1 MEILKIHNNPERAE
15 WAALTERFTREEEEI
30 TRQVT
35 EILADVKSG
44 GDRSLREV
52 TRRVEGRDPRTFEIP
67 ADVRAAAAAL
77 IPAALKEALA
87 AAKANIE
94 TFHRAQLPPEVDI
107 ETMPG
112 VRCVQRA
119 VPIRRVGLYIPG
131 GKAPLFSTVLMLAV
145 PARVAGCGEV
155 ILCTPARPD
164 GTIAPEILYAADL
177 CGVDRIFSVGGAQ
190 AVAAMAYGTESIP
203 RVDKIFGPG
212 NRYVTKAKQL
222 VGANDVAVDLP
233 AGPSEVLVLADDEA
247 SPAFA
252 AADLLSQAEHGG
264 DSQAV
269 LVCPSVEFARDTQR
283 AVGEQLLQLRRGET
297 IREALRQSRI
307 VVLDS
312 REKMIGFANAY
323 APEHLIISMR
333 DAWDVA
339 AQITAAGS
347 VFIGPWSPESA
358 GDYASGTNH
367 TLPTGGWARAYSGV
381 NTDSFLRKISYQE
394 LSRKGLATLSPTARR
409 RRARPHERRC
419 AVKPLEEL
427 VRPNIRALKPYST
440 ARDEFSGGE
449 ITTWLDANENPY
461 DNGVNRYPDP
471 HQKLLKQKIAALKGV
486 REEQVFIGNG
496 SDEAIDLCYRI
507 FCRPGVDNAV
517 SIAPTYGMYRV
528 AADINDVEMR
538 EVPLGADFSLPADAL
553 LAAADERT
561 RLLWLCSP
569 NNPTGNAFPAAGI
582 ERLLREFDGMVV
594 LDEAYIDFAAGPGFL
609 ARLGEFGNLIVLQTL
624 SKAWG
629 MAGLRLGL
637 AFASEAVAG
646 LFARVKY
653 PYNINSLAQQAVA
666 ERLTEDIS
674 PQVAEIRA
682 ERDRLAPQL
691 AACPAIERV
700 YPSDANFILVR
711 TPDPDRMYDALISAG
726 VIVRNRSRIPGCE
739 GCLRITV
746 GTPAENARMI
756 EAVKNFRL

>member
-1 MEILKIHNNPERAE
+1 M
-15 WAALTERFTREEEEI
+15 
-30 TRQVT
+30 
-35 EILADVKSG
+35 
-44 GDRSLREV
+44 
-52 TRRVEGRDPRTFEIP
+52 
-67 ADVRAAAAAL
+67 
-77 IPAALKEALA
+77 
-87 AAKANIE
+87 
-94 TFHRAQLPPEVDI
+94 
-107 ETMPG
+107 
-112 VRCVQRA
+112 
-119 VPIRRVGLYIPG
+119 
-131 GKAPLFSTVLMLAV
+131 
-145 PARVAGCGEV
+145 
-155 ILCTPARPD
+155 
-164 GTIAPEILYAADL
+164 
-177 CGVDRIFSVGGAQ
+177 
-190 AVAAMAYGTESIP
+190 
-203 RVDKIFGPG
+203 
-212 NRYVTKAKQL
+212 
-222 VGANDVAVDLP
+222 
-233 AGPSEVLVLADDEA
+233 
-247 SPAFA
+247 
-252 AADLLSQAEHGG
+252 
-264 DSQAV
+264 
-269 LVCPSVEFARDTQR
+269 
-283 AVGEQLLQLRRGET
+283 
-297 IREALRQSRI
+297 
-307 VVLDS
+307 
-312 REKMIGFANAY
+312 
-323 APEHLIISMR
+323 
-333 DAWDVA
+333 
-339 AQITAAGS
+339 
-347 VFIGPWSPESA
+347 
-358 GDYASGTNH
+358 
-367 TLPTGGWARAYSGV
+367 
-381 NTDSFLRKISYQE
+381 
-394 LSRKGLATLSPTARR
+394 
-409 RRARPHERRC
+409 
-419 AVKPLEEL
+419 KPLEEL

-538 EVPLGADFSLPADAL
+538 EVPLGADFSLPTDAL

-666 ERLTEDIS
+666 ERLTEDIA

-711 TPDPDRMYDALISAG
+711 TPDPDRMYDALAHPGLRRMPAHHRRNPRGERPDDRNRQKLPIMKKALFIDRDGTIIAEPADEQIDSLEKLAFVPGAISALKALTGLGFDLVLATNQDGLGTPSFPEDTFWPAHNKMLATLGGEG
-726 VIVRNRSRIPGCE
+726 VAGGEYDLAASYVIGDRATDILLARNLGARGILLAPPAE
-739 GCLRITV
+739 GLRTLEEAGAADACALVTDSWSEIAEFIRRGERRAEIRRETRETQITV
-746 GTPAENARMI
+746 RLDLDGRGDFNGQISTGLRFLDHMLAQIAHHGGVALAVDARGDLDIDEHHTMEDVAI
-756 EAVKNFRL
+756 TLGEAVDRALGAKAGIARYGFALPMDDCRALALLDFGGRIDFEWDASFRRERVGDVPTEMFRHFFHSFACAARCNLQISARGDNDHHKAEAVFKAFARALRMAVAHIPFDYTVPSSKGVL

>member
-1 MEILKIHNNPERAE
+1 
-15 WAALTERFTREEEEI
+15 
-30 TRQVT
+30 
-35 EILADVKSG
+35 
-44 GDRSLREV
+44 
-52 TRRVEGRDPRTFEIP
+52 
-67 ADVRAAAAAL
+67 
-77 IPAALKEALA
+77 
-87 AAKANIE
+87 
-94 TFHRAQLPPEVDI
+94 
-107 ETMPG
+107 
-112 VRCVQRA
+112 
-119 VPIRRVGLYIPG
+119 
-131 GKAPLFSTVLMLAV
+131 
-145 PARVAGCGEV
+145 
-155 ILCTPARPD
+155 
-164 GTIAPEILYAADL
+164 
-177 CGVDRIFSVGGAQ
+177 
-190 AVAAMAYGTESIP
+190 
-203 RVDKIFGPG
+203 
-212 NRYVTKAKQL
+212 
-222 VGANDVAVDLP
+222 
-233 AGPSEVLVLADDEA
+233 
-247 SPAFA
+247 
-252 AADLLSQAEHGG
+252 
-264 DSQAV
+264 
-269 LVCPSVEFARDTQR
+269 
-283 AVGEQLLQLRRGET
+283 
-297 IREALRQSRI
+297 
-307 VVLDS
+307 
-312 REKMIGFANAY
+312 
-323 APEHLIISMR
+323 MR
-333 DAWDVA
+333 
-339 AQITAAGS
+339 
-347 VFIGPWSPESA
+347 
-358 GDYASGTNH
+358 
-367 TLPTGGWARAYSGV
+367 
-381 NTDSFLRKISYQE
+381 
-394 LSRKGLATLSPTARR
+394 
-409 RRARPHERRC
+409 
-419 AVKPLEEL
+419 PLEEL

-538 EVPLGADFSLPADAL
+538 EVALGADFSLPADAL

-682 ERDRLAPQL
+682 ERDRLAQQAVAERLTEDISPQVAEIRAERDRLAPQL
-691 AACPAIERV
+691 AACPAIGRV

-711 TPDPDRMYDALISAG
+711 TPDPDCMYDALISAG

-756 EAVKNFRL
+756 ETVKNFRL